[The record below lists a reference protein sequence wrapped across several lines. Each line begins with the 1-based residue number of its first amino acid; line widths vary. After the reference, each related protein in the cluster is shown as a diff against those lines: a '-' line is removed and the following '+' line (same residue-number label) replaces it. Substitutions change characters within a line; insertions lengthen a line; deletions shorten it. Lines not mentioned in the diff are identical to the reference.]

1 MLAALVAVCGFIG
14 AILGNV
20 VVEWY
25 RNQNRLRLAA
35 IDKRLQAHQEAYA
48 WSVKLWFA
56 VNTASKTG
64 DKKKI
69 TEVKMRS
76 LIGG

>member
-56 VNTASKTG
+56 AKEGHFNAS
-64 DKKKI
+64 
-69 TEVKMRS
+69 
-76 LIGG
+76 